1 MSEIKTNKNKN
12 FGYKKG
18 YRKPVNNKSAADKE
32 ENVSSANNSKAP
44 KRTDY
49 TPPVIEIPADMI
61 PMPQTPVVEKEYD
74 LTFNG
79 EFVTVIEEPKEKT
92 YEIVGVKFDNSEKV
106 YYFDP
111 KENKYA
117 IGDHVIVETAR
128 GLEFGEITVENKCV
142 PEKEVVLPLRSVVR
156 LATDEDEAKNKENAE
171 KEKQALIECEKLVLK
186 HELPMKLV
194 EAEYTFDN
202 TKLLF
207 YFTSDSRVDFRELV
221 KDLASLFKTRIE
233 LRQIGIRDEAK
244 MMGGLGICGRVF
256 CCKAFLADCGQVSMK
271 MAKEQNLS
279 LNSAKISGTCG
290 RLMCCLKFEH
300 ETYEE
305 EARLTPKIDSLVRT
319 PDGDGVVV
327 DSAPLA
333 GTVIVR
339 LSSAPDAPPKQ
350 YHRDDVKS
358 IGYVK
363 REKNEAEAKN

>member
-1 MSEIKTNKNKN
+1 MSDIKTNKGRN

-18 YRKPVNNKSAADKE
+18 YHKPQHPNNAVKDDAQGGERKGAKVA
-32 ENVSSANNSKAP
+32 
-44 KRTDY
+44 Y
-49 TPPVIEIPADMI
+49 TPPVIDIPDEML
-61 PMPQTPVVEKEYD
+61 PMPEGIAQQSAEE
-74 LTFNG
+74 LTYNG

-92 YEIVGVKFDNSEKV
+92 YQIVGVKFDNAEKV

-111 KENKYA
+111 KDKKYTV
-117 IGDHVIVETAR
+117 GEHVIVETAR
-128 GLEFGEITVENKCV
+128 GLEFGEITIENKTV
-142 PEKEVVLPLRSVVR
+142 SEREVILPLRAVVR
-156 LATDEDEAKNKENAE
+156 HATAEDEAKNKENAE
-171 KEKQALIECEKLVLK
+171 KEKAALAECEKLVEK
-186 HELPMKLV
+186 HALPMKLV

-202 TKLLF
+202 SKLLF

-233 LRQIGIRDEAK
+233 LRQIGIRDEAQ

-256 CCKAFLADCGQVSMK
+256 CCKAFLTDCGQVSMK

-305 EARLTPKIDSLVRT
+305 EARRTPKIDSNVRT

-327 DSAPLA
+327 DSSPLA
-333 GTVIVR
+333 GTVMVK
-339 LSSAPDAPPKQ
+339 LSSAPDAPAKQ
-350 YHRDDVKS
+350 YHRDDVKN
-358 IGYVK
+358 ITFVK
-363 REKNEAEAKN
+363 REKNEAEVKKK